1 MTVPR
6 SNVRVCTNVHIRMP
20 GIEARDDVGF
30 KSALRTREAILA
42 LNPWIK
48 TAVGIDWAVAR
59 GALTEVQLDVL
70 GNHFA
75 CPICKRWDRWPVS
88 SETGWTLSRT
98 QFGCLCSH
106 ARDAERID
114 VPRV

>member
-1 MTVPR
+1 MTIQR
-6 SNVRVCTNVHIRMP
+6 SNVRLYSNVNLRIP
-20 GIEARDDVGF
+20 SQEAANDESF
-30 KSALRTREAILA
+30 KRSVRTREAILA

-59 GALTEVQLDVL
+59 VALTEAQLDVL
-70 GNHFA
+70 ENHFA

-98 QFGCLCSH
+98 RFGCLCSH

-114 VPRV
+114 VPRF